1 MTEDTWLQF
10 EGYELSPAA
19 RSLMWNGR
27 PIVLNPRTFDL
38 LVYLATHAQQ
48 VVSKDELLSALW
60 PGSFVEEGNLSQ
72 HVFLLRKALAANGNS
87 GGFIITLPGRGYQ
100 FIPHVELVRRGA
112 DYHSRSA
119 VSGSGNLVLHA
130 VESIT
135 RVVVEEKTDDN
146 ATPALP
152 TPRWRTL
159 QRWSLASTAAVLLLA
174 AAAWFVWHRTHPPPV
189 GPIDAVLAQL
199 ENNTGDADFDHTLQR
214 ALQIDLEQTPFLNLV
229 SQVSERET
237 LAEMQQPADARLTL
251 VLSREICERDHA
263 QVLLSGSI
271 AKLGKVYSILLG
283 AESCTNG
290 EQLAGARVEA
300 TSKEAVLRA
309 LDIAVDR
316 LRKRLGES
324 AASLQRFQTPVAQVS
339 TASLEALRDYSQAQE
354 SFYNGD
360 EKTAQT
366 LLEHAITLDPDFAS
380 AYAGLASSFYNRGD
394 FLQASA
400 YYKKAFDLR
409 ARTTERERLNLETE
423 YYAYGLQDYERAI
436 RSLQMFLEIY
446 PQSPN
451 AWGTL
456 CNLYTQLGEYPQ
468 AIDAGEHIVRMDPHS
483 GFAAVVLARAYKRA
497 NRFQEAKQTIQK
509 AFANG
514 KDTWGM
520 HSILFQIAYV
530 EQDAVALKTDG
541 EWGFTH
547 QHENESLDDLGM
559 AAATSGRLHE
569 ATADLTRAYAE
580 SLRDGDSDFAD
591 AILLELAGVLEE
603 MGDSTQ
609 AKAYLK
615 NLHTGGGDPAGLAL
629 LSAEVGNLGPAKQF
643 AETVNPLTEQSTLYV
658 NQDLPMLRAELA
670 LKAHDPAKALQF
682 LEPART
688 YQLRDFSAP
697 YMFARVETSA
707 GRFDLAARDY
717 RLILANQG
725 VDPISPLYPISHLA
739 LARVLAMQKQR
750 ENSLQ
755 EYRVFFKLWKDADPD
770 LPLLI
775 AARHEYASLTLSH
788 P

>member
-1 MTEDTWLQF
+1 MTEDTRLQF
-10 EGYELSPAA
+10 EGYELSPSA

-27 PIVLNPRTFDL
+27 PVVLNPRTFDL
-38 LVYLATHAQQ
+38 LVYLATHAQH

-60 PGSFVEEGNLSQ
+60 PNSFVEEGNLSQ
-72 HVFLLRKALAANGNS
+72 HVFLLRKALATNGNS
-87 GGFIITLPGRGYQ
+87 DGFIITLPGRGYQ
-100 FIPHVELVRRGA
+100 FVAQVELVRHGA
-112 DYHSRSA
+112 NRDSRSA
-119 VSGSGNLVLHA
+119 VPDSANLVLHA

-135 RVVVEEKTDDN
+135 RVVVEEKTDDG
-146 ATPALP
+146 ATPTLP
-152 TPRWRTL
+152 TSRWPSLR
-159 QRWSLASTAAVLLLA
+159 RWGLA
-174 AAAWFVWHRTHPPPV
+174 AAAAALLLAGAAWLVWHRMHPPPV
-189 GPIDAVLAQL
+189 GPIDAVLAEL

-229 SQVSERET
+229 SQARARET
-237 LAEMQQPADARLTL
+237 LAEMQQAADARLTPEL
-251 VLSREICERDHA
+251 AREVCERDHA

-271 AKLGKVYSILLG
+271 AKLGKVYSVLLD
-283 AESCTNG
+283 AESCASG
-290 EQLAGARVEA
+290 EHLAGARVEA

-309 LDIAVDR
+309 LDTAVDH

-324 AASLQRFQTPVAQVS
+324 AASLERFQTPVVQVS
-339 TASLEALRDYSQAQE
+339 TASLEALRAYSQANE
-354 SFYNGD
+354 SFNNGD

-366 LLEHAITLDPDFAS
+366 LLEHAITLDPNFAS
-380 AYAGLASSFYNRGD
+380 AYAGLASSYYNRGD

-423 YYAYGLQDYERAI
+423 YYAYGLQDYEQAI
-436 RSLQMFLEIY
+436 RSLRVFLEIY

-451 AWGTL
+451 AWGNL

-468 AIDAGEHIVRMDPHS
+468 AIDAGEHIVQMDPHS

-509 AFANG
+509 AFGNG

-530 EQDAVALKTDG
+530 EQDAAALKRDG

-547 QHENESLDDLGM
+547 QHENQSLDDLGM

-591 AILLELAGVLEE
+591 AVLLELAGVLEQ
-603 MGDSTQ
+603 MGDSSH
-609 AKAYLK
+609 AEAYLK
-615 NLHTGGGDPAGLAL
+615 NLHTDAGDPAGLAL
-629 LSAEVGNLGPAKQF
+629 VSAETGNLGPAKRF
-643 AETVNPLTEQSTLYV
+643 VETVNPLTERSTIYV

-670 LKAHDPAKALQF
+670 LKAHDPQKALRLF
-682 LEPART
+682 EPART

-697 YMFARVETSA
+697 YMFARIETSA
-707 GRFDLAARDY
+707 GRFDLAAQDY
-717 RLILANQG
+717 RLVLAHQG
-725 VDPISPLYPISHLA
+725 VDPISPLYPISHLG
-739 LARVLAMQKQR
+739 LARVLAMEKQR
-750 ENSLQ
+750 DNSLQ
-755 EYRVFFKLWKDADPD
+755 EYRIFLELWKDADPD

-775 AARHEYASLTLSH
+775 AARQEYASLTLSH